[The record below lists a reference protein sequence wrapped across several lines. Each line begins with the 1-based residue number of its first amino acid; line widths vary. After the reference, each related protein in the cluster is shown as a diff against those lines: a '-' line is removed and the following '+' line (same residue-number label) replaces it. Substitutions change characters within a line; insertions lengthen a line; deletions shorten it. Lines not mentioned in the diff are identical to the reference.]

1 VEVRQPDR
9 RPGEGVIRERVGIL
23 GPGGVGGALAVHLA
37 QAGFV
42 VVVVTHHAAAVYD
55 RGVLTLEW
63 QGRELTA
70 EPYGTTLL
78 DGPVDLLLVTV
89 KAPALEDALGRV
101 QPQAVERAVILPL
114 MNGLEHVDTIRA
126 RLPGRVAAGSIG
138 RFEAFK
144 TAPTCVV
151 QTSGTPLVTLASEE
165 LPRAEVERAA
175 SLLERAGV
183 ETKIEQSERVVL
195 WDKAARLA
203 PMAALTS
210 LTGKTVGEVRTELR
224 PQLEAGVAE
233 ACAVATADGAPTD
246 PERQLAIVD
255 SIPGTVRTST
265 SRDIAAGSPSELDA
279 IVGGVVRAG
288 RRVGVPTPIL
298 EELLEQCRAS

>member
-1 VEVRQPDR
+1 VIAQLA
-9 RPGEGVIRERVGIL
+9 PGRVGIL
-23 GPGGVGGALAVHLA
+23 GPGGVGGSLAVHLA

-42 VVVVTHHAAAVYD
+42 VVVVTHRNASLYD
-55 RGVLTLEW
+55 RGVLTLDW

-89 KAPALEDALGRV
+89 KAPELDDALGRV
-101 QPQAVERAVILPL
+101 EPQAVERAVILPL
-114 MNGLEHVDTIRA
+114 MNGLEHVDRIRA

-138 RFEAFK
+138 RFEAYK
-144 TAPTCVV
+144 TGPLRVV

-175 SLLERAGV
+175 ALLHRAGV
-183 ETKIEQSERVVL
+183 ETKLESSERVVL

-203 PMAALTS
+203 PMAALTA

-224 PQLEAGVAE
+224 PQLERAVAE

-246 PERQLAIVD
+246 PAKQLAITD

-265 SRDIAAGSPSELDA
+265 SRDIAGGRPSELDA

-288 RRVGVPTPIL
+288 RRLGVPTPTL